1 MKTSAKT
8 GLLRRATALALAVV
22 LSIPSAFAAAGDKK
36 IQTSTQLVSGL
47 SYQNTVTANNGS
59 RVESFS
65 LELEPGAAAQ
75 PILLQSAGTVYGAAT
90 INKAVSRA
98 ESLGYHVLGAINTD
112 FFATSTGVPMGI
124 VIEDGDY
131 QSSPENEAAMTVTDG
146 KVQLVESP
154 KIQLTLTNQTNG
166 TQIHPQHLNKV
177 RAATGGMY
185 LMNRHFS
192 TVSTRTS
199 TSGWYVRMK
208 LVDGSEGAKL
218 ALNTDLTLQVTE
230 MLQSSYPLDIGE
242 DEYVLTA
249 DDASG
254 YADDYRL
261 DEKLRHD
268 VASARADAH
277 AQAYL
282 ARALGHRHQH
292 DVHDADA
299 AHEKR
304 DACYAGE
311 QQRHHVAGGV
321 EHLAQFLL

>member
-146 KVQLVESP
+146 KVQLLS
-154 KIQLTLTNQTNG
+154 L
-166 TQIHPQHLNKV
+166 IHISEP
-177 RAATGGMY
+177 
-185 LMNRHFS
+185 
-192 TVSTRTS
+192 TR
-199 TSGWYVRMK
+199 R
-208 LVDGSEGAKL
+208 
-218 ALNTDLTLQVTE
+218 
-230 MLQSSYPLDIGE
+230 
-242 DEYVLTA
+242 
-249 DDASG
+249 
-254 YADDYRL
+254 
-261 DEKLRHD
+261 
-268 VASARADAH
+268 
-277 AQAYL
+277 
-282 ARALGHRHQH
+282 
-292 DVHDADA
+292 
-299 AHEKR
+299 
-304 DACYAGE
+304 
-311 QQRHHVAGGV
+311 
-321 EHLAQFLL
+321 

>member
-177 RAATGGMY
+177 RASTGGMY

-192 TVSTRTS
+192 TVSTRTRKRFRS
-199 TSGWYVRMK
+199 KATSFR
-208 LVDGSEGAKL
+208 S
-218 ALNTDLTLQVTE
+218 
-230 MLQSSYPLDIGE
+230 
-242 DEYVLTA
+242 
-249 DDASG
+249 
-254 YADDYRL
+254 
-261 DEKLRHD
+261 
-268 VASARADAH
+268 
-277 AQAYL
+277 
-282 ARALGHRHQH
+282 
-292 DVHDADA
+292 
-299 AHEKR
+299 
-304 DACYAGE
+304 
-311 QQRHHVAGGV
+311 
-321 EHLAQFLL
+321 

>member
-166 TQIHPQHLNKV
+166 TQIHPHHLNKV

-208 LVDGSEGAKL
+208 LVDGSEGARL

-254 YADDYRL
+254 YLFNYQTFAVGDKITLRASCDDETL
-261 DEKLRHD
+261 
-268 VASARADAH
+268 SN
-277 AQAYL
+277 AQW
-282 ARALGHRHQH
+282 
-292 DVHDADA
+292 
-299 AHEKR
+299 
-304 DACYAGE
+304 
-311 QQRHHVAGGV
+311 AGGV
-321 EHLAQFLL
+321 GDIMVKNGSLTDSSKWNYMNDGPPAPLWA

>member
-1 MKTSAKT
+1 MKTSTKI
-8 GLLRRATALALAVV
+8 GLLRRVTALALAVV
-22 LSIPSAFAAAGDKK
+22 LSIPSALAAAGDKK

-65 LELEPGAAAQ
+65 LELEPGAAAR

-146 KVQLVESP
+146 KVELVESP

-166 TQIHPQHLNKV
+166 TQIHPHHLNKV

-199 TSGWYVRMK
+199 TSGW
-208 LVDGSEGAKL
+208 
-218 ALNTDLTLQVTE
+218 
-230 MLQSSYPLDIGE
+230 
-242 DEYVLTA
+242 
-249 DDASG
+249 
-254 YADDYRL
+254 
-261 DEKLRHD
+261 
-268 VASARADAH
+268 
-277 AQAYL
+277 
-282 ARALGHRHQH
+282 
-292 DVHDADA
+292 
-299 AHEKR
+299 
-304 DACYAGE
+304 
-311 QQRHHVAGGV
+311 
-321 EHLAQFLL
+321 